1 MNFTNNIS
9 FASLAKWHV
18 QLIDWKQENIPYD
31 IYAKLIL
38 WRPSNFD

>member
-18 QLIDWKQENIPYD
+18 QLIDWKQENIQLRHLRQ
-31 IYAKLIL
+31 ANLVA
-38 WRPSNFD
+38 SE